1 MNPRLNK
8 NHASYRKHRRQVW
21 LQIYLPA
28 FVLVILGLSL
38 SVLIGIAAFN
48 ETGKP
53 QQWAAISTI
62 WLVLP
67 LLVFGLV
74 FGILV
79 ITLIYLVARLLKLL
93 PPYTAKAQTYVY
105 QASHKAKYYSDMA
118 VKPVLFLEG
127 IAASIRSFWGK
138 T

>member
-1 MNPRLNK
+1 MDPRLNG

-21 LQIYLPA
+21 LQVYLPA
-28 FVLVILGLSL
+28 IILVILGLSL

-48 ETGKP
+48 ETGNA

-74 FGILV
+74 FGTLV

-105 QASHKAKYYSDMA
+105 RASHKTQYYSDMA
-118 VKPVLFLEG
+118 VKPVLILEG
-127 IAASIRSFWGK
+127 IAASIRSFLGK
-138 T
+138 V